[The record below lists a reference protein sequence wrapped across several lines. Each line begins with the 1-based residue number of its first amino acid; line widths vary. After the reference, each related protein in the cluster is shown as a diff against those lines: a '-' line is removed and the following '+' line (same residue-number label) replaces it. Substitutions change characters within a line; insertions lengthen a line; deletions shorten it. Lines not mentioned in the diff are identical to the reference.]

1 MSPAG
6 IRLFVRA
13 DMKNKLIA
21 GLVLFIAGALAGFVP
36 QYMKLTDAEHQ
47 LDVSKRAEAIN
58 DFRNRFA
65 LLYFETA
72 QNNFSVGLTMASKEF
87 TDMRAFADQT
97 SDQNLKM
104 AIGNILS
111 SRDSVI
117 AGLAKADP
125 AVGAQIQSL
134 FMKMQKIE

>member
-1 MSPAG
+1 
-6 IRLFVRA
+6 
-13 DMKNKLIA
+13 MKNKIIA
-21 GLVLFIAGALAGFVP
+21 GLVLFLAGVLIGFVP
-36 QYMKLTDAEHQ
+36 QYMKLTDTEHQ
-47 LDVSKRAEAIN
+47 LDVYKRADAIN

-72 QNNFSVGLTMASKEF
+72 KNNFSVGLTMASKQF

-97 SDQNLKM
+97 SDQSLKN
-104 AIGNILS
+104 ALGDVLS
-111 SRDSVI
+111 SRDSII

-125 AVGAQIQSL
+125 ATGAQVQTL

>member
-1 MSPAG
+1 
-6 IRLFVRA
+6 
-13 DMKNKLIA
+13 MKNKIIA
-21 GLVLFIAGALAGFVP
+21 GLVLFIAGVLIGFVP
-36 QYMKLTDAEHQ
+36 QYMKLTDTEHQ
-47 LDVSKRAEAIN
+47 LDVSRRAEAIN

-72 QNNFSVGLTMASKEF
+72 RNNFSSGLTMASKEF

-97 SDQNLKM
+97 SDQTLKT
-104 AIGNILS
+104 ALADVLG
-111 SRDSVI
+111 SRDSII

-125 AVGAQIQSL
+125 AVGAQIQTL

>member
-1 MSPAG
+1 
-6 IRLFVRA
+6 
-13 DMKNKLIA
+13 MKNKLIA
-21 GLVLFIAGALAGFVP
+21 GMVLFFAGALIGFVP

-47 LDVSKRAEAIN
+47 LDVSKRADAIN

-65 LLYFETA
+65 LLYFEA
-72 QNNFSVGLTMASKEF
+72 AKNNFSVGLTMASKEF
-87 TDMRAFADQT
+87 TDLRSFADQT
-97 SDQNLKM
+97 SDQNLK
-104 AIGNILS
+104 AALGDVLS

-125 AVGAQIQSL
+125 AVSAQIQTL

>member
-1 MSPAG
+1 
-6 IRLFVRA
+6 
-13 DMKNKLIA
+13 MKNKIIA
-21 GLVLFIAGALAGFVP
+21 GLVLLIAGVLIGFVP
-36 QYMKLTDAEHQ
+36 QYSKLTDAEHQ

-72 QNNFSVGLTMASKEF
+72 KNNFSVGLTMASKEF
-87 TDMRAFADQT
+87 TDLRAFADQT
-97 SDQNLKM
+97 PDQALKT
-104 AIGNILS
+104 ALGDVLS
-111 SRDSVI
+111 SRDSII

-125 AVGAQIQSL
+125 AVSAQIQTL

>member
-1 MSPAG
+1 MSPNELHLFAG
-6 IRLFVRA
+6 V
-13 DMKNKLIA
+13 DMKNKIIA
-21 GLVLFIAGALAGFVP
+21 GLVLFIAGMLIGFVP

-47 LDVSKRAEAIN
+47 LDVSRRADAIN

-72 QNNFSVGLTMASKEF
+72 RNNFSSGLTMASKEF
-87 TDMRAFADQT
+87 SDMRVFVDQT
-97 SDQNLKM
+97 SDPNLKT
-104 AIGNILS
+104 AIGDVLN

-117 AGLAKADP
+117 AGLAKGDS
-125 AVGAQIQSL
+125 AVGAQIQTL

>member
-1 MSPAG
+1 
-6 IRLFVRA
+6 
-13 DMKNKLIA
+13 MKNKLIA
-21 GLVLFIAGALAGFVP
+21 GLVLFIAGALIGFVP

-47 LDVSKRAEAIN
+47 LGVYKRADAIN

-72 QNNFSVGLTMASKEF
+72 RNNFSVGLTMASKEF
-87 TDMRAFADQT
+87 TDMRTFADQT
-97 SDQNLKM
+97 SDQTLKT
-104 AIGNILS
+104 ALGDVLS

-125 AVGAQIQSL
+125 AVGAQVQTL
-134 FMKMQKIE
+134 FMKMQRVE